1 MKSTELRQETFS
13 RSNERILDFH
23 VIRTMK
29 KKKKTDL
36 DSFFIPGGDF
46 KLYKEML
53 LYKWI
58 LQWLHPAFQLECL
71 SWGTIVEPGP

>member
-1 MKSTELRQETFS
+1 MKSTELRQET
-13 RSNERILDFH
+13 LDWNIGFPCD
-23 VIRTMK
+23 K
-29 KKKKTDL
+29 NDEKKKKTDL

-71 SWGTIVEPGP
+71 SWGTIVKPGP